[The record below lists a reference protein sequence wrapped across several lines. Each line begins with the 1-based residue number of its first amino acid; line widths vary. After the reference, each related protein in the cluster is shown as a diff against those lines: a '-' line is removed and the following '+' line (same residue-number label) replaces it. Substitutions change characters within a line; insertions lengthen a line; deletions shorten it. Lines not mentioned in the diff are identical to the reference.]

1 MPEVMTDDELRNK
14 ALAVLQ
20 QQLGPV
26 DALRFLALLRRQPFD
41 YQSWREKVFAGMT
54 VQDLLDQMQ
63 QMEMGDS

>member
-1 MPEVMTDDELRNK
+1 MPEVMTDDELRHK

-41 YQSWREKVFAGMT
+41 YQAWREKAFAGVG
-54 VQDLLDQMQ
+54 VQDLFEQMQ
-63 QMEMGDS
+63 QMETGDS

>member
-1 MPEVMTDDELRNK
+1 
-14 ALAVLQ
+14 LQ

-41 YQSWREKVFAGMT
+41 YPSWREKAFAGMT

-63 QMEMGDS
+63 QMEMGES